1 MPEKRIPEVSNKPD
15 YLNSFAYHLAAIVAE
30 NQGVS
35 LEEVVNAAVIDWAGP
50 LVAQWVQ
57 EFLEVGVEEEIARE
71 H

>member
-1 MPEKRIPEVSNKPD
+1 MSNKPD

-35 LEEVVNAAVIDWAGP
+35 IEEIVNAAVIDWAGP

-57 EFLEVGVEEEIARE
+57 EFLEVSAEEEIARE

>member
-1 MPEKRIPEVSNKPD
+1 MSNKPD

-35 LEEVVNAAVIDWAGP
+35 IEEIVNAAVIDWAGP

-57 EFLEVGVEEEIARE
+57 DFLEVGVEEEIARE

>member
-1 MPEKRIPEVSNKPD
+1 MSNKPD

-30 NQGVS
+30 KQGVS
-35 LEEVVNAAVIDWAGP
+35 IEEIVNAAVVDWAGP

-57 EFLEVGVEEEIARE
+57 EFMEVGVEEEIARE